1 MTNPAEDF
9 PTTVDEYL
17 ATVPQD
23 VRKALQKL
31 RRTIKSIVPEAEE
44 RIAYRIP
51 IFRLQRDLVGFS
63 AQTNPQKRLCSFYTM
78 SPPLVKAMK
87 KDLQD
92 YKVSGATIHFT
103 PNKPL
108 PAALVKKIVHAR
120 VKESS
125 GKTRKYEG

>member
-1 MTNPAEDF
+1 MPGAKNF

-17 ATVPQD
+17 ATVPND
-23 VRKALQKL
+23 VRKVLQQI
-31 RRTIKSIVPEAEE
+31 RQTIKSIVPEAEE

-78 SPPLVKAMK
+78 SLSLVKAMK

-92 YKVSGATIHFT
+92 YEVSGATIHFT
-103 PNKPL
+103 PDKPL
-108 PAALVKKIVHAR
+108 PAVLVKKIVRAR
-120 VKESS
+120 VKELS